1 MEMKNIFDSKV
12 IDKAIEKGINHLLSQ
27 NVNGQWRGF
36 PTLAGES
43 DIWVTGF
50 VLTHIYNLCEQQ
62 DAIKESQNFLLRS
75 RHSSGGWSYSAPV
88 PPDADSTAWCLMALH
103 SCKELSGLDLEKA
116 KTFLWTHFNCPGVST
131 YSVESGIREFIS
143 APNSETIA
151 GWTSIHP
158 DVSIA
163 AVLADKENEEAT
175 GILNWL
181 SNLQTKTGFF
191 NAYWWRGPHYTTTLL
206 LRALTQLKL
215 QLPFERATKIA
226 EALAHAQLSNGG
238 FGLDSSTN
246 KNSFTTA
253 LALESFTHLSYLGK
267 AKERADCGNAL
278 LNLQNE
284 NGGWCGDYI
293 LRIPAPFVIDPNQ
306 VESWSCA
313 HGGGNS
319 FIEDKDGI
327 FATAMACYALAL
339 WRQTELQKDVS
350 NKESFCELTA
360 TEKNNKNFALKNNT
374 F

>member
-12 IDKAIEKGINHLLSQ
+12 IDDAIEKGINYLFSK

-50 VLTHIYNLCEQQ
+50 VLAHIYNLCEQQ
-62 DAIKESQNFLLRS
+62 DAIKEPQKFLLRS
-75 RHSSGGWSYSAPV
+75 RHSSGGWSYSAKV
-88 PPDADSTAWCLMALH
+88 PPDADSTSWCLMALH
-103 SCKELSGLDLEKA
+103 SCKELSGLELEKA
-116 KTFLWTHFNCPGVST
+116 TTFLWSHFTNPGVST
-131 YSVESGIREFIS
+131 YGINSGIREFIS
-143 APNSETIA
+143 APDNETIA
-151 GWTSIHP
+151 GWTSIHS

-163 AVLADKENEEAT
+163 AVLADKENGESM

-181 SNLQTKTGFF
+181 SNLQTNTGFF

-226 EALAHAQLSNGG
+226 AALANAQLSDGG

-253 LALESFTHLSYLGK
+253 LALESFSHLSYLRQDKESANCGK
-267 AKERADCGNAL
+267 AL

-284 NGGWCGDYI
+284 NGGWSGDYI
-293 LRIPAPFVIDPNQ
+293 LRIPTPFVIDPNQ
-306 VESWSCA
+306 VESWSYV
-313 HGGGNS
+313 HGGGNC

-339 WRQTELQKDVS
+339 SSQTELQKDVP
-350 NKESFCELTA
+350 NEESFCELTA
-360 TEKNNKNFALKNNT
+360 TEKNNNT
-374 F
+374 PL